1 MKENTSTSANP
12 WKRWLILAFIC
23 VLLIASLAGLKY
35 RQIQESIAFAA
46 SFPERSA
53 TVTAVTAE
61 VGSWTQVYRTI
72 GEIRATRFV
81 ELRNEVEGR
90 ITSIGFIGGDSV
102 AAGKTLL
109 QLDSR
114 EEAAQLDAT
123 RAQLK
128 LAELKLQRII
138 ELREDKMAS
147 PEDFDSASSNRA
159 VLSANLAA
167 LTARIEKLHLV
178 APFDAKTNLHA
189 LEVGQYLAANSL
201 ITGLTGTDAELW
213 LDFELPQDKANILLG
228 TIVTL
233 SGSGVTGNQISARV
247 ISAEPQI
254 DVDSRTRGYRAL
266 LAAPDASL
274 SPGAVVDV
282 AVETGIID
290 NIIRLPATAVRRN
303 NFGAFVYLLE
313 KAETD
318 ATAQYRATRRQVSVA
333 RAEGEQVVITQGLAP
348 GDLVAALGAF
358 KLQEGLLVNVVE
370 RLSKDEQ
377 LAAKT
382 Q

>member
-266 LAAPDASL
+266 LATPDALL

-318 ATAQYRATRRQVSVA
+318 ATAQ
-333 RAEGEQVVITQGLAP
+333 
-348 GDLVAALGAF
+348 
-358 KLQEGLLVNVVE
+358 
-370 RLSKDEQ
+370 
-377 LAAKT
+377 
-382 Q
+382 

>member
-114 EEAAQLDAT
+114 
-123 RAQLK
+123 
-128 LAELKLQRII
+128 
-138 ELREDKMAS
+138 
-147 PEDFDSASSNRA
+147 
-159 VLSANLAA
+159 
-167 LTARIEKLHLV
+167 
-178 APFDAKTNLHA
+178 
-189 LEVGQYLAANSL
+189 
-201 ITGLTGTDAELW
+201 
-213 LDFELPQDKANILLG
+213 
-228 TIVTL
+228 
-233 SGSGVTGNQISARV
+233 
-247 ISAEPQI
+247 
-254 DVDSRTRGYRAL
+254 
-266 LAAPDASL
+266 
-274 SPGAVVDV
+274 
-282 AVETGIID
+282 
-290 NIIRLPATAVRRN
+290 
-303 NFGAFVYLLE
+303 
-313 KAETD
+313 
-318 ATAQYRATRRQVSVA
+318 
-333 RAEGEQVVITQGLAP
+333 
-348 GDLVAALGAF
+348 
-358 KLQEGLLVNVVE
+358 
-370 RLSKDEQ
+370 
-377 LAAKT
+377 
-382 Q
+382 